1 MKVYRRMEVMLDTL
15 LALAL
20 DVNEW
25 SVSHP
30 GCFTLRKAPGTHWI
44 DWVGLRDSLDAVEKR
59 KISCSIQ
66 FLRYPSTSSISL
78 VLRRL
83 SYSGSLVPLLELIML
98 TTDDV
103 TYCL

>member
-1 MKVYRRMEVMLDTL
+1 MLDTL

-25 SVSHP
+25 SASHP
-30 GCFTLRKAPGTHWI
+30 DCFTLRKAPGTHWT
-44 DWVGLRDSLDAVEKR
+44 DWVGLRDGLDAVEKR

-78 VLRRL
+78 VLRKL
-83 SYSGSLVPLLELIML
+83 SYSSSLVPLLELKMMS

-103 TYCL
+103 TCCL